1 MTFAIIKLSYNSIGD
16 ATVEGGVCGSGFF
29 VDKKTFLTANH
40 FLNSNSKIPNAG
52 FKYCQFWLASRA
64 GEIIEITDSIIEDFP
79 SIDVSVIRFSNDIT
93 QDIVSLDVQTP
104 CIGDLIKNQGYT
116 IEMPIIDPFWNP
128 DKLIIRS
135 VDLTNNIS
143 DNNGYIKDF
152 LKITIQAND
161 VKIVDKYVIITSYL
175 GRIGMSGG
183 PLFNAHSKVIGLM
196 SFGYPIDVITKDFL
210 GAIWIDEIMKTI

>member
-40 FLNSNSKIPNAG
+40 VLNSNSKIPNAG
-52 FKYCQFWLASRA
+52 FKYSQFWLVSRA

-93 QDIVSLDVQTP
+93 QDIVSFDVNKP
-104 CIGDLIKNQGYT
+104 CIGDLINNQGYT
-116 IEMPIIDPFWNP
+116 TEMPDVNVLWNHY
-128 DKLIIRS
+128 KLIITK

-143 DNNGYIKDF
+143 DNNGFIKDF
-152 LKITIQAND
+152 LKVTIPAND
-161 VKIVDKYVIITSYL
+161 VKIVDKYAIITSYP
-175 GRIGMSGG
+175 GRVGMSGG
-183 PLFNAHSKVIGLM
+183 PMFNAQSKVIGLM
-196 SFGYPIDVITKDFL
+196 SFGYPVDVITKDFL